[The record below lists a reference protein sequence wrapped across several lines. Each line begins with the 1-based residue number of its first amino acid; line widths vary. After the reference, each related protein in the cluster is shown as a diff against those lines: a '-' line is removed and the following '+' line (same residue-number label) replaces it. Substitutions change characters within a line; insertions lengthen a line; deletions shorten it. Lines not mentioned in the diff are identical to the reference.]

1 MTTTEERIKW
11 LEQKLRQTT
20 GELVQANDRIE
31 ALEAALE
38 PFAQTGWMT
47 GEIEHTARTIVAH
60 MHPEREREIILSSD
74 DFKRARDLLALLKG
88 PEEHQP

>member
-1 MTTTEERIKW
+1 MSDLVGR
-11 LEQKLRQTT
+11 LRAWHTPNETIT
-20 GELVQANDRIE
+20 GDVQLYLDAADRIE
-31 ALEAALE
+31 ALETALK

-74 DFKRARDLLALLKG
+74 DFKRASVALA
-88 PEEHQP
+88 PEQDK